1 MIRLFHRYRVVLSC
15 GFFLLVSLGLAAV
28 NRRASY
34 PIDPVGVVLLEVMH
48 PLQIGVTTAS
58 HYVGLAWGRYVALWS
73 LRQENEELHKRVQE
87 LERTVRRADEVER
100 ANRRLGKLIE
110 LENRLGDLGKQTV
123 AARIVGRSPSVW
135 VKTVVLDKG
144 SNQGVS
150 KGMAVLAPE
159 GVVGQVVAASR
170 NAAQVLLVADM
181 NSAVDAVMS
190 HTRAHGIVSGT
201 RDGSCT
207 LKYVEQLDDIIVGD
221 AVVTS
226 GQDGIFPKNQMIGT
240 VKRVGTQD
248 GGMFQDVEVKLNVDL
263 AKVEEV
269 LVVASG
275 TVQTAE

>member
-135 VKTVVLDKG
+135 VKTVVLGQRKQPRSEQGHG
-144 SNQGVS
+144 SPCTRRGCWT
-150 KGMAVLAPE
+150 GGRCEPE
-159 GVVGQVVAASR
+159 CRTG
-170 NAAQVLLVADM
+170 
-181 NSAVDAVMS
+181 
-190 HTRAHGIVSGT
+190 TVSG
-201 RDGSCT
+201 RH
-207 LKYVEQLDDIIVGD
+207 E
-221 AVVTS
+221 
-226 GQDGIFPKNQMIGT
+226 
-240 VKRVGTQD
+240 
-248 GGMFQDVEVKLNVDL
+248 
-263 AKVEEV
+263 
-269 LVVASG
+269 
-275 TVQTAE
+275 

>member
-48 PLQIGVTTAS
+48 PLQIGVTAAS

-87 LERTVRRADEVER
+87 LERTVRRADEIER